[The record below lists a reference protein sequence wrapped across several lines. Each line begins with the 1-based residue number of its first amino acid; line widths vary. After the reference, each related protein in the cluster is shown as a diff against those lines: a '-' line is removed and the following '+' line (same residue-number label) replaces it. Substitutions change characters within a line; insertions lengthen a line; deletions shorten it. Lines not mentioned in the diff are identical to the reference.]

1 MPLVVPGVPVS
12 ICGMWLC
19 TLALLSL
26 SLHEGRYGSAHSDML
41 FGVGICCIGGQKRVL
56 TP

>member
-1 MPLVVPGVPVS
+1 MPVVVPGVPVS

-26 SLHEGRYGSAHSDML
+26 IVCMKADMGVHTDML
-41 FGVGICCIGGQKRVL
+41 FGVGICCVGGQKRGL